1 MSRFSTR
8 ILGHRRG
15 RKAHWEQA
23 WQSYPGTVGGAPA
36 SWFVDVGA
44 VEAAPVAGLPVR
56 LDVEVAYAPG
66 PTGLPDATDLPYL
79 GELDDAVRAA
89 VEGLDGAYVGR
100 RATGGVCRFTAAL
113 PAEPGRPPTLPARGD
128 ERPSVRTEYDPHW
141 AYVRDHL
148 APDERQA
155 QLMGDLMVVQV
166 LQEQGD
172 TLQAAREVDHVA
184 YFPEPEP
191 AEAAATALRADG
203 FDAEVER
210 DDEGEYVLTAS
221 RNDPVAPPALHEL
234 TWAVKESV
242 ERHGGTYD
250 GWSCAVTTASA

>member
-1 MSRFSTR
+1 MSTR
-8 ILGHRRG
+8 IFGQRRG
-15 RKAHWEQA
+15 RKVHWDQA
-23 WQSYPGTVGGAPA
+23 WQSYPGAVGGAPA

-56 LDVEVAYAPG
+56 LDVEVGYAPG
-66 PTGLPDATDLPYL
+66 PQGLPAAEDLPYL

-89 VEGLDGAYVGR
+89 AERLGGAYIGR
-100 RATGGVCRFTAAL
+100 LATGGICRFTAAL
-113 PAEPGRPPTLPARGD
+113 PAQPQHLPTLPNRGGQS
-128 ERPSVRTEYDPHW
+128 PTVRAEYDPHW

-155 QLMGDLMVVQV
+155 QLMGDLLVVQV
-166 LQEQGD
+166 LREQGD

-184 YFPEPEP
+184 YFPDVEP
-191 AEAAATALRADG
+191 AEAAATDLRADG
-203 FDAEVER
+203 FEAAVER

-221 RNDPVAPPALHEL
+221 RTDPVAPPALHEL